1 MKKITQKI
9 SFLLVFIMLIS
20 MISSVSTVFAAN
32 KTMNITLRIEG
43 IEKNLFY
50 ATEKIPYTNNLTLQ
64 NVLTYIDQ
72 QENNIKITGVDA
84 AYITDINGEAAA
96 SFGGWDGW
104 LYKVNGKDSSD
115 SIDNLQ
121 LSDGDSVVL
130 YYGDPYGLGMQFP
143 VADTSDIK
151 DGKITFTSSDTKF
164 DADGNPVVSVNPV
177 INATITWSNGDKNSK
192 YITDKNGQ
200 IKIDAN
206 ELTDGSHAV
215 QISKVGDTKLPLVL
229 RFAPDYKID
238 LDAASLT
245 ANDGATT
252 DIQNDAKN
260 TSNDKA
266 ATNQV
271 AKTGEGTT
279 TAIILFVLAMA
290 ALTGFIFLGRKER
303 YEK

>member
-192 YITDKNGQ
+192 YVTDKNGQ

-245 ANDGATT
+245 AKDGATT

-279 TAIILFVLAMA
+279 TAIILFVLAMV

>member
-192 YITDKNGQ
+192 YVTDKNGQ

-245 ANDGATT
+245 AKDGATT